1 MCKRTPLEKGK
12 EINFAEHIFRISGV
26 CGYGTSSIVYYAED
40 TGNNHQVIVKEIYPA
55 GLGITRNDDGNDDG
69 SLVIPT
75 KESKDIF
82 NEYIERAENAYALQ
96 TDLHNNVSTNNATL
110 FTYAQGKDK
119 NTYYCASELK
129 AGETL
134 SDWIK
139 NNKDDNKAYI
149 PGLLKICKNIAYV
162 LQFYHEKKL
171 IHLDIK
177 PANILAV
184 PIDEKDYII
193 QMFDFDSVY
202 TIKELKNDHVRYSP
216 GYAAPEVMYFP
227 YNIDI
232 DRTDIFSVGAI
243 LYEGIFGKPHE
254 DEETEVWHRF
264 DFSEVR
270 ALNGFSPELKPKL
283 TKILKKTLSI
293 VVSSR
298 FTAGELHSA
307 LKDAV
312 NIAEKDL
319 FIPDDD
325 IRSSEPVSRIED
337 LEMIHKE
344 FENKKAAYI
353 HGIRGSGKSVL
364 ARKYAEQFRNE
375 YTTVREIIFDSDSG
389 ISAEKTIC
397 QQLLNKSKEI
407 TIKHI
412 CDNILG
418 KVESKTLIL
427 LINFEANDANNDI
440 LAQMLKAS
448 NENVRFIITSR
459 NTHDCIKNIDN
470 KYLFE
475 MSSDILSDSLKQ
487 DITTAFFEIA
497 DKKGKFDD
505 AGRKYFKMFLKGI
518 NYHFLTVFLI
528 AELSGDILRTSQK
541 KYPAFLKTLKEQGI
555 SSPEIRNRKDER
567 FFEEIIKII
576 LEQKA
581 FSEGEKKIVL
591 NAALLPP
598 FGMPEGEFLEYID
611 ADIIQTIGSSP
622 KCDALVSGSWL
633 RRETRN
639 DQNYISMHPIIK
651 EVCISELILEAQEP
665 FDFDP
670 FIPLL
675 QGLSSK
681 LDLSAENISELPEV
695 MKFGLLYA
703 IPVYKKLSDLIS
715 RAKVRNPE
723 TNVSEEIRRLMNDIE
738 KKCNRNIFIFGIF
751 RNKYGEALKFL
762 SQNAN
767 FL

>member
-1 MCKRTPLEKGK
+1 MSKGGIVMCKRTPLVKGK
-12 EINFAEHIFRISGV
+12 EISFDRHSFRIGDV

-40 TGNNHQVIVKEIYPA
+40 IGNNYQVIVKEIYPA
-55 GLGITRNDDGNDDG
+55 GLSITRASDG
-69 SLVIPT
+69 SLQWPDRNRFKV
-75 KESKDIF
+75 
-82 NEYIERAENAYALQ
+82 YIDRAKNALEMQ
-96 TDLHNNVSTNNATL
+96 KNLHNDEDTNHVTS
-110 FTYAQGKDK
+110 FTYAKGAQND
-119 NTYYCASELK
+119 TFYCASQYNAGCTLK
-129 AGETL
+129 K
-134 SDWIK
+134 WINDNR
-139 NNKDDNKAYI
+139 NNSKFIHD
-149 PGLLKICKNIAYV
+149 LLQICSRIADV
-162 LQFYHEKKL
+162 LKKYHKKEL

-177 PANILAV
+177 PANILVV
-184 PIDEKDYII
+184 PIDEKINYI

-202 TIKELKNDHVRYSP
+202 RLEELKNNYVRYSP

-232 DRTDIFSVGAI
+232 DHTDIFSVGAI

-283 TKILKKTLSI
+283 TEILKKTLSI

-307 LKDAV
+307 LNDAV

-397 QQLLNKSKEI
+397 QQLLNKSKKI

-611 ADIIQTIGSSP
+611 ADIIQTIGISP

-703 IPVYKKLSDLIS
+703 IPVCKKLSDLIS

-738 KKCNRNIFIFGIF
+738 KKCNRNIFGIF
-751 RNKYGEALKFL
+751 RNKSGEAEALKFL

-767 FL
+767 FP

>member
-12 EINFAEHIFRISGV
+12 EIIFAGHRFRISGV

-40 TGNNHQVIVKEIYPA
+40 TGNNYQVIVKEIYPA
-55 GLGITRNDDGNDDG
+55 GLGITRNDAG
-69 SLVIPT
+69 SLAIPT
-75 KESKDIF
+75 ESKDIF
-82 NEYIERAENAYALQ
+82 NKYIERAEKAYELQ
-96 TDLHNNVSTNNATL
+96 TKLHNNVSTNNATL
-110 FTYAQGKDK
+110 FTYAQE
-119 NTYYCASELK
+119 NTQNKYYCASELK
-129 AGETL
+129 AGCTL

-139 NNKDDNKAYI
+139 NHKGDNKAYI
-149 PGLLKICKNIAYV
+149 PGLLKICRHITGV
-162 LQFYHEKKL
+162 LKAYHENEPSY

-177 PANILAV
+177 PANILVV

-202 TIKELKNDHVRYSP
+202 TIEELKNDHVRYSP

-232 DRTDIFSVGAI
+232 DRTDIYSVGAI
-243 LYEGIFGKPHE
+243 LYEGIFGKPPE

-270 ALNGFSPELKPKL
+270 ALDGFPPGLKPKL
-283 TKILKKTLSI
+283 REILKKTLSI

-298 FTAGELHSA
+298 FTARKLYSELDEA
-307 LKDAV
+307 IE
-312 NIAEKDL
+312 IAEKDL

-325 IRSSEPVSRIED
+325 IRSSEPVSRIDD

-397 QQLLNKSKEI
+397 QKLLNKSKEI

-459 NTHDCIKNIDN
+459 NTHDCIKKIDN

-475 MSSDILSDSLKQ
+475 MSSNILSDSLKK

-497 DKKGKFDD
+497 DKNRKFDD

-528 AELSGDILRTSQK
+528 ADYCNGLNSESINELIAELKENSISSDDICDEYNEEPIINIIKKVFNMKGFKDEEKYILLNACLLPAYGMSEPEFLKSIGKLTNKRLKTNKTCSMLGASNWLIRDTEK
-541 KYPAFLKTLKEQGI
+541 KYI
-555 SSPEIRNRKDER
+555 
-567 FFEEIIKII
+567 
-576 LEQKA
+576 
-581 FSEGEKKIVL
+581 
-591 NAALLPP
+591 
-598 FGMPEGEFLEYID
+598 M
-611 ADIIQTIGSSP
+611 
-622 KCDALVSGSWL
+622 
-633 RRETRN
+633 
-639 DQNYISMHPIIK
+639 MHTIIK
-651 EVCISELILEAQEP
+651 EVCVSELILEAQGS
-665 FDFDP
+665 FKFAL

-675 QGLSSK
+675 QGLSNK

-703 IPVYKKLSDLIS
+703 IPVRKKLSDLIS
-715 RAKVRNPE
+715 RAKERNPE
-723 TNVSEEIRRLMNDIE
+723 TDVSEEIRRLMNDIE
-738 KKCNRNIFIFGIF
+738 KKYNRIFGIF
-751 RNKYGEALKFL
+751 RNKFGKALKFL